1 MVFLREDVAGDA
13 VLIDYNHRGMRHRLV
28 VTLVEDLIS
37 PKRCS
42 LRIQENLE
50 TDVIMSDKRADCVR
64 IVAGNRPKRN
74 VGRLE
79 LSVV

>member
-1 MVFLREDVAGDA
+1 MVLLGEDVAGDA
-13 VLIDYNHRGMRHRLV
+13 VLIHYNHRGMRHRLV
-28 VTLVEDLIS
+28 VALIEDLIQ

-42 LRIQENLE
+42 FRVQENLE
-50 TDVIMSDKRADCVR
+50 TDVVMSDKRPDCVR
-64 IVAGNRPKRN
+64 FVAGNRPKRN